1 MGLFN
6 KDKKDKIKRISV
18 LTSVV
23 DGLPIGNGARVTVK
37 YKDDEVIIEE
47 FKLKTTFRIKLEN
60 ILGVTVANKKEI
72 INANKSVLGRGVA
85 GGLVFGPV
93 GAMLGGMSGVGG
105 NQKKIIANTFL
116 VIAYKNKDGEIAN
129 ITFDVS
135 SMLVKNVAMDF
146 ERCLNSILKDSGIT
160 GADIEL

>member
-6 KDKKDKIKRISV
+6 KDKRSKIKRISV
-18 LTSVV
+18 ITSVV
-23 DGLPIGNGARVTVK
+23 DGLPIGSGSQVTVK

-47 FKLKTTFRIKLEN
+47 SKLKTTFRIKLEN
-60 ILGVTVANKKEI
+60 ILGVTVADKKEI

-93 GAMLGGMSGVGG
+93 GAMLGGLSGVGG
-105 NQKKIIANTFL
+105 NQKKITANTFL

-135 SMLVKNVAMDF
+135 SMLVKSVAMDF
-146 ERCLNSILKDSGIT
+146 EKCLNSILKDSGIA